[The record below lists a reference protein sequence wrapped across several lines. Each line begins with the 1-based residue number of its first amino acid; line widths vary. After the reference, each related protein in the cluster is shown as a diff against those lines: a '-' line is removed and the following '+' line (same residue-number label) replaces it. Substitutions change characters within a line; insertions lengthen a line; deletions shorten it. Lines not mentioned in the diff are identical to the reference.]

1 MKQMNLGLAAPNLVC
16 ICVDNVKDNRIEGRI
31 YHYYAEKPEIIKDT
45 MQLLRILEAFYDQID
60 FPQAAEQLRE
70 FVNDSDEV
78 KRRKRLPRPV
88 TNREFM
94 MKQSGTCGTF
104 LLYVQYRQ
112 NATWQGQIM
121 WKERGKTLEFRSA
134 LEFLI
139 LLDNALAA
147 YKEQNII
154 T

>member
-31 YHYYAEKPEIIKDT
+31 YHYYTEQPEIIKGT
-45 MQLLRILEAFYDQID
+45 MQLLRILEAFYDRID

-70 FVNDSDEV
+70 FVNDSAEV
-78 KRRKRLPRPV
+78 KRRKQLPKPV
-88 TNREFM
+88 KDREFL
-94 MKQSGTCGTF
+94 MKQDGECGTF
-104 LLYVQYRQ
+104 LLHVQYRQ

-134 LEFLI
+134 LELLV

-147 YKEQNII
+147 YKE
-154 T
+154 